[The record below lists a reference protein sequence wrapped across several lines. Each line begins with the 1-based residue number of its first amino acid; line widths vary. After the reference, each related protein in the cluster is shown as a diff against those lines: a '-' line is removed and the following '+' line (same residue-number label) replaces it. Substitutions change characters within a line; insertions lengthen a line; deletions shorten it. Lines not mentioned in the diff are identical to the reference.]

1 MAPCRVRAAVHHD
14 PVSMRRRR
22 RRSMPAGGVRR
33 DSVLSRRESQ
43 RPARVLCAAAG
54 ERAGDCAS
62 RGGPAARRGQL
73 SAGLSPRKLTAGG
86 GRFGLGRPGLAAM
99 MRRCRRDSHHVCCLL
114 IRDGRWACLAGPRA
128 RRQVA
133 QHRRPDSGPGAQPG
147 KASGLNAASL
157 AVSRRGDQVLS
168 AAKAGSCISGG
179 ACGGRGA
186 TGDHARHRLVALA
199 AGRVRR

>member
-1 MAPCRVRAAVHHD
+1 
-14 PVSMRRRR
+14 
-22 RRSMPAGGVRR
+22 
-33 DSVLSRRESQ
+33 
-43 RPARVLCAAAG
+43 
-54 ERAGDCAS
+54 
-62 RGGPAARRGQL
+62 
-73 SAGLSPRKLTAGG
+73 
-86 GRFGLGRPGLAAM
+86 M

-147 KASGLNAASL
+147 KANGLNAASL

-168 AAKAGSCISGG
+168 AAKAGSCISAG
-179 ACGGRGA
+179 ACGGEGA
-186 TGDHARHRLVALA
+186 TGDHARHRLVALG